1 MRAARAGDAFVLGAS
16 PGLQAIILHLR
27 DRHDEADLVFDASIA
42 ALLESGDRG
51 VAATLLAFQA
61 DGALVTG
68 DVARARR
75 LAERA
80 VEVADP
86 LGDYHRVG
94 MARSTLALVHG
105 SCSRYDEGEELLDG
119 LVALVEGAG
128 REVFVPGLA
137 RVLGTLAMWRG
148 EPEDARRWLEP
159 EAGWTGEPAG
169 TYVEA
174 QALPVLAAAFRGLGR
189 HDDAVAAAAR
199 ALELGRGLDLPRV
212 VAQAL
217 DEQARLSGPDDALEL
232 HHQRARDPAEH
243 ELRWAYARSLEAL
256 AALAAEGGQPAHA
269 IRLLAGA
276 DSARASIGCPR
287 PPVEQPGHDAL
298 LARLRETPAFD
309 EEWAAGAALGPDEAV
324 GYARRSRG
332 TRDRPAVRLGAA
344 SPPPSARSSSS
355 PSRASATRTS
365 APGCS

>member
-1 MRAARAGDAFVLGAS
+1 MLGAS

-27 DRHDEADLVFDASIA
+27 DRHDEADPVFDASIA
-42 ALLESGDRG
+42 ALLERGDRG

-61 DGALVTG
+61 DGALATG

-105 SCSRYDEGEELLDG
+105 SCSRFDEGEELLDG

-159 EAGWTGEPAG
+159 EAGWTGSPRARTWRRRRCRSWPPRSGGSAATTTRRRSGPRTRARARTRPPAG
-169 TYVEA
+169 RRA
-174 QALPVLAAAFRGLGR
+174 GARRAGAPQRPGR
-189 HDDAVAAAAR
+189 RAR
-199 ALELGRGLDLPRV
+199 AAP
-212 VAQAL
+212 
-217 DEQARLSGPDDALEL
+217 P
-232 HHQRARDPAEH
+232 RARDPH
-243 ELRWAYARSLEAL
+243 
-256 AALAAEGGQPAHA
+256 G
-269 IRLLAGA
+269 
-276 DSARASIGCPR
+276 ARASLGICAEPRGARGAGRRGRPGGARGPAAGGRRERAREIGCPR

-298 LARLRETPAFD
+298 LARLRETRGSTRSGRRGRRSDRTRRSATRAA
-309 EEWAAGAALGPDEAV
+309 AAG
-324 GYARRSRG
+324 
-332 TRDRPAVRLGAA
+332 PATGRCPAGRA